1 MSKNNK
7 PPIII
12 GLELREKSTTKHGT
26 KPFTNNLH
34 VDLNGL
40 EI

>member
-12 GLELREKSTTKHGT
+12 GLELRGKSIAKHAT